1 MKTTIHTLLAALIV
15 CIPALAGA
23 HHSPFIYFD
32 ASRTVEAE
40 GVVTAVNWRNPHATF
55 ELTADGVSWEVE
67 ANAISILRRMDLDAD
82 SVRVGDVVTV
92 AGWPPRDGST
102 RIFLTNMLIEGR
114 SEIILWP
121 GGQRR
126 WSTEDTAGS
135 SAVWLASEA
144 DFADEDA
151 PDDIFH
157 VWSTSLADVPDA
169 LIFDGAVFPLTEAAQ
184 AARAGYDMY
193 GNPIIGTCIAKGMPT
208 IMEQPY
214 PMEFEQGDGVIYLR
228 MEEGDIVREIH
239 MGAELANVEPSLLGT
254 SVGRWDGDTLVVETT
269 GSTWPYT
276 DMTGVPNS
284 EDSVFEERFT
294 PSNDGRRLDYEMTLT
309 NPEIFTEPVTL
320 DKNWLWIPGATVDP
334 YECLVEADD

>member
-1 MKTTIHTLLAALIV
+1 MKTTLHKLLAALIG
-15 CIPALAGA
+15 CTPALAGA

-92 AGWPPRDGST
+92 AGWPPKDGST

-151 PDDIFH
+151 PDGIFH

-184 AARAGYDMY
+184 AERAGYDMY

-239 MGAELANVEPSLLGT
+239 MDAELSAVEPSLLGT
-254 SVGRWDGDTLVVETT
+254 SVGRWEGNVLVVETT
-269 GSTWPYT
+269 HINYAHF
-276 DMTGVPNS
+276 DKTGIPQTEAVRNL
-284 EDSVFEERFT
+284 ERFRV
-294 PSNDGRRLDYEMTLT
+294 NDEGSRLEYSVTITD
-309 NPEIFTEPVTL
+309 PAIFTEPVVMTKTWAYRPGETINPY
-320 DKNWLWIPGATVDP
+320 DCQLWSA
-334 YECLVEADD
+334 E

>member
-1 MKTTIHTLLAALIV
+1 MKTTIHTMLAALIA
-15 CIPALAGA
+15 CTPSLAAA

-32 ASRTVEAE
+32 PSRTVEAE
-40 GVVTAVNWRNPHATF
+40 GVVTAVNWRNPHVTF

-67 ANAISILRRMDLDAD
+67 ANAVSILRRMDLDAD
-82 SVRVGDVVTV
+82 SVQVGTAVAV
-92 AGWPPRDGST
+92 AGWAPKNGGT
-102 RIFLTNMLIEGR
+102 RIFLTNMLIENR
-114 SEIILWP
+114 SEILLWP
-121 GGQRR
+121 GASPH
-126 WSTEDTAGS
+126 WTTDDTAGS
-135 SAVWLASEA
+135 TAVWLASEA

-157 VWSTSLADVPDA
+157 VWSTSLAGGPDA
-169 LIFDGAVFPLTEAAQ
+169 LIFEGTVFPLTESAQ

-228 MEEGDIVREIH
+228 MEEGDTVREIH
-239 MGAELANVEPSLLGT
+239 MDAELATVEPSLLGT
-254 SVGRWDGDTLVVETT
+254 SVGRWEGDTLVVETT

-284 EDSVFEERFT
+284 EDSVFVERFT
-294 PSNDGRRLDYEMTLT
+294 PSNDGRRLDYEMTVT

-320 DKNWLWIPGATVDP
+320 DKHWLWIPGATVDP